1 MGATRRSRHSLV
13 WRVGRAIE
21 SATAS
26 RPLFRRTGPAW
37 AFGALGLVGEL
48 AFAPLVLATTVVLG
62 VCTYLVIDAPWTRIR
77 EQHRPRFLSV
87 RILYLNTLILAGFW
101 LAVMF
106 AFSAA
111 DPSLSTGVAQR
122 VPGLLDAATAADF
135 TQAVHVKHATA
146 SRPSMAPIAA
156 ASTWFDVFLH
166 GIICALTVNL
176 ILYGLV
182 VARRRMRV
190 QHGSHLR
197 RDRLHYDAHVGL
209 FVDGESSSVG

>member
-1 MGATRRSRHSLV
+1 MRRSRHSLA
-13 WRVGRAIE
+13 WRARRAIE

-26 RPLFRRTGPAW
+26 RPLIRRTGPAW
-37 AFGALGLVGEL
+37 AFGLLGVAGEL
-48 AFAPLVLATTVVLG
+48 TFAPLVLASTVVIGLA
-62 VCTYLVIDAPWTRIR
+62 TYLVLDAPWTRIR
-77 EQHRPRFLSV
+77 EQQRPRFVSV

-111 DPSLSTGVAQR
+111 DPSMSSNVVQRLPELLGVA
-122 VPGLLDAATAADF
+122 TARDF
-135 TQAVHVKHATA
+135 TTMVHVNQTPLGHPTGM
-146 SRPSMAPIAA
+146 SMPA

-166 GIICALTVNL
+166 GIISAVTVNL

-190 QHGSHLR
+190 LHGSHVRRGTLR
-197 RDRLHYDAHVGL
+197 YDGHVGL
-209 FVDGESSSVG
+209 FIDGEGSSVR